1 MVCQTCKSSPNALR
15 DPTARLFTGLPV
27 CTHGKAVEMSRFCH
41 ITRRLGA
48 TCGRAALL
56 WAVVLGL
63 VVFVTEGTVLAQDT
77 PPPPPL
83 APQPAAAPSSVF
95 QERVLAPADAMT
107 AYRQMEGWLRGFS
120 VPADAKDAVRVRGV
134 CLSLR
139 LGHVFVARECQMSE
153 SDTATGGLASAA
165 RGAIA
170 GVKARFAAEPGAAL
184 DTLEGVGRGLVI
196 SLELAGALVP
206 LNVDTYAKADAT
218 VSLGL
223 EGVAARKGDRLL
235 AIFPEEM
242 LLNNDEPSDAL
253 ARLASRLADD
263 PSLAIKADPRVQPP
277 QLDRLHGI
285 TFYRFGVTHLAQTRA
300 DAPPLFLRRLTR
312 EVRPQDVNISY
323 ILALGDT
330 VADHLRTRLTKG
342 GENAAS
348 TVPGVLRPSR
358 EDAKEIAA
366 LADQAIAAYALT
378 RWAPISEPAN
388 DAQRDGIR
396 AGVLAWYATIG
407 AISAQTDP
415 LTLAAV
421 TLPTCELVALPSPG
435 PGVPDDASPQA
446 RVEMLAKGLLA
457 CIDPQDPSAFHATI
471 PQQHR
476 GIIAFALARLS
487 SVVPELVQRERVE
500 PLIRSIYRDTPAG
513 ELVGQMPW
521 LGWAELELSKG
532 QPTVPAAQ
540 ALRNMR
546 DAVREHTLRAEDLD
560 EQSSDLAG
568 GVVFTVGPV
577 PLPTAQS
584 FRAAAIV
591 ATMAGDARLTPAGD
605 RPLAIALSL
614 SHVRF
619 AAQLCWDGPSLAF
632 SRNPGRD
639 RGGVRAA
646 PWDVRLSLDA
656 SAMSLFTL
664 SETMRSIRAK
674 SGE

>member
-1 MVCQTCKSSPNALR
+1 MV
-15 DPTARLFTGLPV
+15 
-27 CTHGKAVEMSRFCH
+27 
-41 ITRRLGA
+41 
-48 TCGRAALL
+48 
-56 WAVVLGL
+56 
-63 VVFVTEGTVLAQDT
+63 
-77 PPPPPL
+77 
-83 APQPAAAPSSVF
+83 
-95 QERVLAPADAMT
+95 APADAMT
-107 AYRQMEGWLRGFS
+107 AYRQVEGWLRAFS
-120 VPADAKDAVRVRGV
+120 VPADASDAVRVRGACISV
-134 CLSLR
+134 R
-139 LGHVFVARECQMSE
+139 LGNILVAREGAVAE
-153 SDTATGGLASAA
+153 SDNASGDLAAAA
-165 RGAIA
+165 RAAVA
-170 GVKARFAAEPGAAL
+170 GVKGRFGNDRAPEQ
-184 DTLEGVGRGLVI
+184 DTLEGVGRGLAI

-263 PSLAIKADPRVQPP
+263 PTLAIKADQREQPP
-277 QLDRLHGI
+277 QLHRLHGI
-285 TFYRFGVTHLAQTRA
+285 TFYRFGVTHLAQTSA
-300 DAPPLFLRRLTR
+300 DAPPIFLRRLTR
-312 EVRPQDVNISY
+312 EVRPQDVNISF
-323 ILALGDT
+323 ILALGDM
-330 VADHLRTRLTKG
+330 VADHLRARLTKG
-342 GENAAS
+342 GEKAAS

-358 EDAKEIAA
+358 EDAKEIAT

-378 RWAPISEPAN
+378 RWEPIWPPAV
-388 DAQRDGIR
+388 DGERGIR
-396 AGVLAWYATIG
+396 ADVLDWYATMGVIN
-407 AISAQTDP
+407 AETDP

-421 TLPTCELVALPSPG
+421 ALISCELTDLG
-435 PGVPDDASPQA
+435 TPGVFNRKGMSVRV
-446 RVEMLAKGLLA
+446 RVEMVAKGLLA
-457 CIDPQDPSAFHATI
+457 CIDPNDPSAFRADI

-487 SVVPELVQRERVE
+487 TSARDLVQREQVG
-500 PLIRSIYRDTPAG
+500 PLVRSIYRDTPAG

-521 LGWAELELSKG
+521 LGWAELELAKKEAA
-532 QPTVPAAQ
+532 VPAAQ
-540 ALRNMR
+540 ALRDMR
-546 DAVREHTLRAEDLD
+546 DAVREHTLRADDLD
-560 EQSSDLAG
+560 ELSSDLAG

-584 FRAAAIV
+584 FRAAAIS

-632 SRNPGRD
+632 SRNPERD

-656 SAMSLFTL
+656 SAMSLLTL
-664 SETMRSIRAK
+664 SETMHSIRAK
-674 SGE
+674 TGK

>member
-1 MVCQTCKSSPNALR
+1 MHTVCQTCKSSPTVS
-15 DPTARLFTGLPV
+15 PARAVPAFTGRCPGLPSSGV
-27 CTHGKAVEMSRFCH
+27 AVSWFCH
-41 ITRRLGA
+41 IARRVQA
-48 TCGRAALL
+48 TCGRAALVT
-56 WAVVLGL
+56 AAVLGL
-63 VVFVTEGTVLAQDT
+63 CAGTPVGTALAQDAS
-77 PPPPPL
+77 PP
-83 APQPAAAPSSVF
+83 APAASPAGAR
-95 QERVLAPADAMT
+95 ERLVAPADAMT
-107 AYRQMEGWLRGFS
+107 AYRQVEGWLRAFS
-120 VPADAKDAVRVRGV
+120 VPADASDAVRVRGACISV
-134 CLSLR
+134 R
-139 LGHVFVARECQMSE
+139 LGNILVTRECAVAE
-153 SDTATGGLASAA
+153 SDNVSGDLAAAA
-165 RGAIA
+165 RAAIA
-170 GVKARFAAEPGAAL
+170 GVKGRFGNDRAPEQ
-184 DTLEGVGRGLVI
+184 DTLEGVGRGLAI

-263 PSLAIKADPRVQPP
+263 PALAIKADPRVQPP

-285 TFYRFGVTHLAQTRA
+285 TFYRFGVTHLAQTSA
-300 DAPPLFLRRLTR
+300 DAPPIFLRRLTR
-312 EVRPQDVNISY
+312 EVRPQDVNVAFMQ
-323 ILALGDT
+323 ALGDT
-330 VADHLRTRLTKG
+330 MADHLRSRLTKG
-342 GENAAS
+342 GEKAVSNVA
-348 TVPGVLRPSR
+348 GVLRPSR
-358 EDAKEIAA
+358 EDAKEIAT
-366 LADQAIAAYALT
+366 LADQGIAAYALT
-378 RWAPISEPAN
+378 RWEPFAPPASG
-388 DAQRDGIR
+388 AQGDDIR
-396 AGVLAWYATIG
+396 ADVLEWYATMGVIN
-407 AISAQTDP
+407 AETDP

-421 TLPTCELVALPSPG
+421 ALISCELL
-435 PGVPDDASPQA
+435 DAKTPEPFNRNGMSVRV
-446 RVEMLAKGLLA
+446 RVEMVAKGLLA
-457 CIDPQDPSAFHATI
+457 CIDPKDPSVFRADI

-487 SVVPELVQRERVE
+487 TSTRGLVQREQVV
-500 PLIRSIYRDTPAG
+500 PLVRSIYRDTPAG

-521 LGWAELELSKG
+521 LGWAELELAKREA
-532 QPTVPAAQ
+532 TVPAAQ
-540 ALRNMR
+540 ALRDMR

-560 EQSSDLAG
+560 ELSSDLAG

-584 FRAAAIV
+584 FRAAAIA

-632 SRNPGRD
+632 SRNPERD

-656 SAMSLFTL
+656 SAMSLLTL
-664 SETMRSIRAK
+664 SETMHAIRAK
-674 SGE
+674 SGK